1 MLEKEEIELI
11 KKEFG
16 QHNPIQLGI
25 FGSFARNEA
34 TPDSDVDLLVK
45 FSKPISLLDII
56 GIEQSLSDQLKR
68 KVEIVTERAL
78 SKRIRTSV
86 MRDLRIII

>member
-1 MLEKEEIELI
+1 MLKKEEIELI
-11 KKEFG
+11 KKEFR
-16 QHNPIQLGI
+16 QYNPVQLGI

-45 FSKPISLLDII
+45 FSQPISLLDII

>member
-16 QHNPIQLGI
+16 QYNPIQLGI

-34 TPDSDVDLLVK
+34 TPDSDVDLLVT